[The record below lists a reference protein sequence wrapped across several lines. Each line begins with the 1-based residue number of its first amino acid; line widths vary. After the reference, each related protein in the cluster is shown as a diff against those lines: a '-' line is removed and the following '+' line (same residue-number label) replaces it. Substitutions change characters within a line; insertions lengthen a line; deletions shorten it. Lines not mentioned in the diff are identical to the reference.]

1 MHCLEDWAA
10 VNAGRAFMNGRSEHV
25 QLVID
30 YRPKTARGSTIL
42 GTNTCM
48 QVDTDVSCRVEDRIL
63 YDRRAVNENCIWT
76 SLLQYFQAFGAVY
89 AADVFNS
96 VRCVKCLSF
105 LPQQTLK

>member
-1 MHCLEDWAA
+1 
-10 VNAGRAFMNGRSEHV
+10 MNGRAKHV

-48 QVDTDVSCRVEDRIL
+48 QVDTDLSCRVEDGIVH
-63 YDRRAVNENCIWT
+63 DRRAVNENSIRT

-89 AADVFNS
+89 AVDVFNS
-96 VRCVKCLSF
+96 VRCVKC
-105 LPQQTLK
+105 